1 MSSLKRD
8 YNPSRPVSMLGA
20 ARQNSQS
27 QNQSFNVK
35 PITIRTNSMSLPGFA
50 QPRTKSK
57 TGKALQFAQQIL
69 LKLKRLHKIQTR
81 RGLERNW
88 YQIGAFALLFLFV
101 FYFTRLF
108 ASVGSFQFTRT
119 ARLGPRMAE
128 TITAL
133 ENMQYMAS
141 NGAMVSLDK
150 DKLFSGVRRA
160 RLYQGTRI
168 RRQIMD
174 NQADPVVRVIDADS
188 LDEALRLKRL
198 GFKPIVLDMA
208 NREFP
213 GGDYRADGTT
223 QEAGLFRRTNLYQCL
238 DAEPR
243 RSEFYPL
250 PSQGAVYC
258 PNMIVLRKSS
268 LENDEFVDRPEWMS
282 FLAMAPLRN
291 PPLVANEANEM
302 ILGERAAI
310 ITKKKI
316 QNMFRIALDNGHD
329 AIVLSAFG
337 CGRLHNPPESVARIF
352 KQVIRSNYMGG
363 VKKGRTFA
371 EIVFAITNYESA
383 DSAVNSTYN
392 YDTFKR
398 VMESPD
404 DITNEDEVEI

>member
-1 MSSLKRD
+1 
-8 YNPSRPVSMLGA
+8 
-20 ARQNSQS
+20 
-27 QNQSFNVK
+27 
-35 PITIRTNSMSLPGFA
+35 
-50 QPRTKSK
+50 
-57 TGKALQFAQQIL
+57 
-69 LKLKRLHKIQTR
+69 
-81 RGLERNW
+81 
-88 YQIGAFALLFLFV
+88 
-101 FYFTRLF
+101 
-108 ASVGSFQFTRT
+108 
-119 ARLGPRMAE
+119 MAE
-128 TITAL
+128 TINAL
-133 ENMQYMAS
+133 ESLKYMS
-141 NGAMVSLDK
+141 STGQIVTLDK
-150 DKLFSGVRRA
+150 DKLYSGVRRS

-174 NQADPVVRVIDADS
+174 SQRDPVVRVIDADC
-188 LDEALRLKRL
+188 LDEALRLKRQ

-208 NREFP
+208 NREFA
-213 GGDYRADGTT
+213 GGDYRADGTS

-238 DAEPR
+238 DTEPR

-268 LENDEFVDRPEWMS
+268 QEGDEFLERPEWMS

-291 PPLVANEANEM
+291 PPLVPNEANEL

-337 CGRLHNPPESVARIF
+337 CGRLHNPPESTARIF
-352 KQVIRSNYMGG
+352 KEVIRTNYMGG
-363 VKKGRTFA
+363 IKKGRTFS
-371 EIVFAITNYESA
+371 EIVFAITNYKSLDSDVDES
-383 DSAVNSTYN
+383 YN

-404 DITNEDEVEI
+404 VLESDQDPAEP

>member
-1 MSSLKRD
+1 MSSQKRD

-20 ARQNSQS
+20 SRQNSLS
-27 QNQSFNVK
+27 QSFNVK

-50 QPRTKSK
+50 QPRAKSK
-57 TGKALQFAQQIL
+57 AGKALHFAQQIL
-69 LKLKRLHKIQTR
+69 LKFKRLHRIQTR

-133 ENMQYMAS
+133 ENMQYTAS

-174 NQADPVVRVIDADS
+174 NQTDPAVRVVDADS

-213 GGDYRADGTT
+213 GG
-223 QEAGLFRRTNLYQCL
+223 
-238 DAEPR
+238 EPR

-268 LENDEFVDRPEWMS
+268 LENDEFMDRPEWMS

-337 CGRLHNPPESVARIF
+337 CGRLHNPPESIARIF

-363 VKKGRTFA
+363 AKKGRTFA
-371 EIVFAITNYESA
+371 EIVFAVTNYESS
-383 DSAVNSTYN
+383 DSAVNDSYN
-392 YDTFKR
+392 HDTFKR

-404 DITNEDEVEI
+404 DISNEDEVEI

>member
-1 MSSLKRD
+1 MSSQKRD
-8 YNPSRPVSMLGA
+8 YNPSRPVSMLSA
-20 ARQNSQS
+20 SRQNSQS
-27 QNQSFNVK
+27 QNFNVK
-35 PITIRTNSMSLPGFA
+35 PITIRANSMSLPGFT

-57 TGKALQFAQQIL
+57 AGKALQFVQQTL
-69 LKLKRLHKIQTR
+69 LKLKRLHRIQTR

-88 YQIGAFALLFLFV
+88 YQIGAFALLFLFI
-101 FYFTRLF
+101 FYITRLF
-108 ASVGSFQFTRT
+108 ISVESFQFTRT
-119 ARLGPRMAE
+119 TQLGPRMAE

-133 ENMQYMAS
+133 ENMQYTAS

-238 DAEPR
+238 DTEPR

-268 LENDEFVDRPEWMS
+268 LENDEFMDRPEWMS
-282 FLAMAPLRN
+282 FIAMAPLRN

-352 KQVIRSNYMGG
+352 KQVIRSNYLGG
-363 VKKGRTFA
+363 AKKGRTFA
-371 EIVFAITNYESA
+371 EIVFAITDYESS
-383 DSAVNSTYN
+383 DSAVSDTFN

-398 VMESPD
+398 VMDSPD
-404 DITNEDEVEI
+404 DISNEDEVDV

>member
-20 ARQNSQS
+20 VRQNSQS

-50 QPRTKSK
+50 QPRAKSK
-57 TGKALQFAQQIL
+57 AGKALQFAQQIL

-88 YQIGAFALLFLFV
+88 YQIGAFALLFLFI

-119 ARLGPRMAE
+119 ARVGPRMAE

-174 NQADPVVRVIDADS
+174 NQADPVVRVVDADS

-213 GGDYRADGTT
+213 GGERM
-223 QEAGLFRRTNLYQCL
+223 E
-238 DAEPR
+238 
-243 RSEFYPL
+243 
-250 PSQGAVYC
+250 
-258 PNMIVLRKSS
+258 LRKKLDFFVGQTSISAWTQS
-268 LENDEFVDRPEWMS
+268 LVGQNFTRYQARAPS
-282 FLAMAPLRN
+282 TAMAPLRN

-329 AIVLSAFG
+329 SIVLSAFG
-337 CGRLHNPPESVARIF
+337 CGRLHNPPESIARIF

-383 DSAVNSTYN
+383 DSAVNDTYN
-392 YDTFKR
+392 YETFKR

-404 DITNEDEVEI
+404 DVTNEDEVEI

>member
-213 GGDYRADGTT
+213 GGGKNWA
-223 QEAGLFRRTNLYQCL
+223 F
-238 DAEPR
+238 
-243 RSEFYPL
+243 SPL
-250 PSQGAVYC
+250 PSLSLFCSENTNKDVAQRSCMQDDKVPSQLMY
-258 PNMIVLRKSS
+258 IFSS
-268 LENDEFVDRPEWMS
+268 LCC
-282 FLAMAPLRN
+282 
-291 PPLVANEANEM
+291 
-302 ILGERAAI
+302 IG
-310 ITKKKI
+310 
-316 QNMFRIALDNGHD
+316 
-329 AIVLSAFG
+329 
-337 CGRLHNPPESVARIF
+337 
-352 KQVIRSNYMGG
+352 
-363 VKKGRTFA
+363 
-371 EIVFAITNYESA
+371 
-383 DSAVNSTYN
+383 
-392 YDTFKR
+392 
-398 VMESPD
+398 
-404 DITNEDEVEI
+404 

>member
-1 MSSLKRD
+1 MHSTPRRD
-8 YNPSRPVSMLGA
+8 TIPPSRPLSMHQKPLY
-20 ARQNSQS
+20 
-27 QNQSFNVK
+27 NQAYNVK
-35 PITIRTNSMSLPGFA
+35 PITIRPNSMSLPGFS
-50 QPRTKSK
+50 QPRAQTWPARLLQS
-57 TGKALQFAQQIL
+57 GQQALLRIRRFHRI
-69 LKLKRLHKIQTR
+69 RTR

-88 YQIGAFALLFLFV
+88 YQVTVAILLFLMLLALS
-101 FYFTRLF
+101 R
-108 ASVGSFQFTRT
+108 QFSSSSLSGLSRST
-119 ARLGPRMAE
+119 RLGPRMAE
-128 TITAL
+128 TIEAL
-133 ENMQYMAS
+133 ESLKYMS
-141 NGAMVSLDK
+141 STGQIVTLDK
-150 DKLFSGVRRA
+150 NKLYSGVRRA

-174 NQADPVVRVIDADS
+174 SQRDPVVRVVDS
-188 LDEALRLKRL
+188 DCLDEALRLKRQ

-208 NREFP
+208 NREFA
-213 GGDYRADGTT
+213 GGDYRADGTS

-238 DAEPR
+238 DTEPR

-268 LENDEFVDRPEWMS
+268 QEGDEFMERPEWMS

-291 PPLVANEANEM
+291 PPLVPNEADEL

-337 CGRLHNPPESVARIF
+337 CGRLHNPPESTARIF
-352 KQVIRSNYMGG
+352 KEVIRTNYMGG
-363 VKKGRTFA
+363 IKKGRTFS
-371 EIVFAITNYESA
+371 EIVFAITSYKSLDSDVDES
-383 DSAVNSTYN
+383 YN

-404 DITNEDEVEI
+404 EPESDQDPAEP

>member
-1 MSSLKRD
+1 MSMSFSSS
-8 YNPSRPVSMLGA
+8 PRPLSYQHLLYS
-20 ARQNSQS
+20 N
-27 QNQSFNVK
+27 NVK
-35 PITIRTNSMSLPGFA
+35 PNITIRTNSTSLPGGFFS
-50 QPRTKSK
+50 QPRTPL
-57 TGKALQFAQQIL
+57 A
-69 LKLKRLHKIQTR
+69 RLSSFTHQSLNRIRRFHRIRTR

-88 YQIGAFALLFLFV
+88 YQVSLTLTLLILFLAFIR
-101 FYFTRLF
+101 FC
-108 ASVGSFQFTRT
+108 SPGSSSFRFGQS
-119 ARLGPRMAE
+119 AQLGPRMAE
-128 TITAL
+128 TIHAL
-133 ENMQYMAS
+133 ESLQYKTSA
-141 NGAMVSLDK
+141 GAVVVLDK
-150 DKLFSGVRRA
+150 EKLYSGVRRA
-160 RLYQGTRI
+160 RLYQGARI

-174 NQADPVVRVIDADS
+174 SQKDPVIKVVNADS
-188 LDEALRLKRL
+188 LDEALKLKRQGL
-198 GFKPIVLDMA
+198 KPIVLDMA

-238 DAEPR
+238 DTEPR

-258 PNMIVLRKSS
+258 PNMVVLRKSS
-268 LENDEFVDRPEWMS
+268 AESDAFLDRPEWMS

-291 PPLVANEANEM
+291 PPLIPNEASEM
-302 ILGERAAI
+302 ILGERAMI

-352 KQVIRSNYMGG
+352 KEVIRSNYMGG
-363 VKKGRTFA
+363 IKKGRTFSQ
-371 EIVFAITNYESA
+371 IVFAITDYKSTDGSVE
-383 DSAVNSTYN
+383 DSFN

-404 DITNEDEVEI
+404 EVLDEDESESAAEA